1 MKKFRNFTLIELLV
15 VIAIIAILA
24 SMLLPA
30 LSKARNKARTS
41 SCMNNSKQ
49 NGLSLIIYTDDW
61 DGFFPSINTSTGAG
75 VMVGSLTEDPYT
87 TSAYT
92 GEVNRYRTSNY
103 STDNNLCVAMGELL
117 KQNYLKNSKTFFC
130 SAVIGKYIHP
140 TLFDY
145 YWYSHTT
152 YRYTGGLKY
161 VGKYKR
167 TRTDD
172 NPGAFLTHCWDS
184 GGSIDRTA
192 LIVHQGAMVTLYID
206 GHVNSTVPNM
216 GLWKSG
222 DFTNSLDY

>member
-1 MKKFRNFTLIELLV
+1 

-30 LSKARNKARTS
+30 LSKARNKAKTTA
-41 SCMNNSKQ
+41 CMNNSKQ
-49 NGLSLIIYTDDW
+49 NGLALLIYSDDW
-61 DGFFPSINTSTGAG
+61 NGFFPSINSSTGAG
-75 VMVGSLTEDPYT
+75 SMVGALTQDPYT
-87 TSAYT
+87 SDPYT

-103 STDNNLCVAMGELL
+103 SADVNLCVAMGELL

-145 YWYSHTT
+145 YWNAHTT
-152 YRYTGGLKY
+152 YRYSGGLKY
-161 VGKYKR
+161 SGKYQR

-172 NPGAFLTHCWDS
+172 NPMAFLTCCWDS
-184 GGSIDRTA
+184 AGSTDRKA
-192 LIVHQGAMVTLYID
+192 LIVHQGALPTLYID
-206 GHVNSTVPNM
+206 GHVTTRIRDM

-222 DFTNSLDY
+222 DFTNSLD